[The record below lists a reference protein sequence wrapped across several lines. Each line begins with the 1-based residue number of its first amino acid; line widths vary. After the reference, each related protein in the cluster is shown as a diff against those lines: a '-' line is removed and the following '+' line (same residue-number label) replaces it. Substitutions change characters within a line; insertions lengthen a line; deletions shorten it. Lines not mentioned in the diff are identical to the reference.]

1 MNQRTERTP
10 HDARHG
16 VIDVAPRFSA
26 FRNSFADTIDDV
38 RKAGFKCPLPPL
50 LAPALKDHAPENKYS
65 DLADT
70 FLSDTIPLAG
80 LEELLK
86 AAIANEITTRV
97 LLLNPVSPEAVAR
110 AIELADAAAQSVRT
124 IGEEAVT
131 DGAGRRQAKRIAH
144 GNLKRSFRGLA
155 QLYQALRNAVQEPET
170 GKLWESSPE
179 NKALIWGLPERLPD
193 IDDAEDVLEFYDR
206 ELRALSELLT
216 KVKFPKG
223 SRSGKPVVEVKMTD
237 ENKDMPLFIVGHF
250 AYRGILTPGKSAADS
265 PWLYLIDDPY
275 QPQDIY
281 STYRDCFEAA
291 WKKATPLADMAQ
303 RGFVAKKTIMI
314 AYSEKNRRAVETFR
328 DQFLRVTKDYE
339 LVYFDCDPYD
349 PYSVTEEVWGKLE
362 RSSAGIVLMLNDE
375 KLNGKFRSRPNVIHE
390 LGLFQAK
397 FGRSRVLTIREPGE
411 YEELGSPKASG
422 ETYTAPSNT
431 NDDKYVKI
439 RRDAD
444 GGLSSDDVWKA
455 LERFIKRLEKVSH

>member
-1 MNQRTERTP
+1 MNPRTERTP

-16 VIDVAPRFSA
+16 VIDIAPRFSA

-50 LAPALKDHAPENKYS
+50 LAPHLKDNAPENRYA

-70 FLSDTIPLAG
+70 FLSDTIPLDG
-80 LEELLK
+80 LEGLLK

-97 LLLNPVSPEAVAR
+97 LLLNPLSPAAVAR
-110 AIELADAAAQSVRT
+110 AIELAEAASQKPGTGAS
-124 IGEEAVT
+124 EA
-131 DGAGRRQAKRIAH
+131 GSAKQQAKRIAN
-144 GNLKRSFRGLA
+144 GNLKRSFRGLS

-193 IDDAEDVLEFYDR
+193 IDDTEDVLEFYDR
-206 ELRALSELLT
+206 EVRAVSELFT
-216 KVKFPKG
+216 KVNFPKG
-223 SRSGKPVVEVKMTD
+223 SRSGKPVVEVKMTE
-237 ENKDMPLFIVGHF
+237 ENKDMPLYIVGHF

-265 PWLYLIDDPY
+265 PWFYLIDDPY

-291 WKKATPLADMAQ
+291 WRKATSLSGMAQ

-328 DQFLRVTKDYE
+328 DQLPRVTRDYE
-339 LVYFDCDPYD
+339 LVYFDSDPHD

-375 KLNGKFRSRPNVIHE
+375 QLNGKFRSRPNVIHE

-397 FGRSRVLTIREPGE
+397 FGRHRVLTIREPGD
-411 YEELGSPKASG
+411 YEELGISKPGG

-439 RRDAD
+439 SRDAD
-444 GGLSSDDVWKA
+444 HGLNAGEVWKA
-455 LERFIKRLEKVSH
+455 LERFIKRLEAVSH